1 MKIRSLYIDGFGKFH
16 DWQPPTRFG
25 DTLTVVVG
33 PNEAGKTTLLAFI
46 RRMLYGF
53 PGGRKSLNHYPPING
68 GRPGGRLEFQGVD
81 GREYTLTRTGVRGR
95 PSLTLA
101 DGTAAKGL
109 NPGSLLGP
117 CDRVFYENVC
127 AIGLEELQ
135 VISTLEMDEIR
146 DRLAAAGAGNLPVR
160 ETATSLQNAAGEIY
174 VVKGSVRKINTLVA
188 ELRDVEEKIRAVK
201 RGQGEY
207 DEINRA
213 IAQESESVRAT
224 VENKKTIE
232 EEIVYLKALGRAWE
246 VFVEREEA
254 LKALQEIPEID
265 PFPAEALENLSR
277 IETEIQGLGEERQNL
292 AGECDHLREEV
303 ARYTFREDIL
313 GEADTI
319 RTLERKIERYRTRV
333 DDLKDVQREGEQQQA
348 SLAEILKSLGGDQ
361 DEERIMRFDTSTPAK
376 DDLRKLRDRL
386 TKAESECVAEQS
398 HLGAAEREAEAKRES
413 LMDLQGRRRDMG
425 DIPDPVTA
433 RKRLGL
439 ARELQSEIRSL
450 QDLEMRLHAIR
461 QEEARVAEIR
471 ASIHSARAIPAWP
484 GIVVALSAVL
494 VFAWGFLT
502 ETLQVAG
509 IIGLLLLAAA
519 AGIILTGRRETGS
532 VDHDEGETLAGQR
545 EEAERERSVR
555 EERAA
560 GHVAALGL
568 DSLPAQAAADALVHA
583 LEDAVR
589 EADRAS
595 ELDTEI
601 VRARELCN
609 SAGEARERARQMIN
623 DALLERENT
632 QESWRQW
639 CRERDLPEA
648 MSPDLMPEFIA
659 DIRRAAGLYTQI
671 RAAEKKQEG
680 LAGEIRSFEEEIAAV
695 ARACNE
701 SQNAPPDAVLEGLV
715 RLLRDEEEA
724 KRRYD
729 TLRQQLHEK
738 EETLEKVSARYSAA
752 TANLKGIL
760 RERDAETPEEYREF
774 ERLSRERVRLEASIR
789 DAESAIRRNSGEGRY
804 QDFIAA
810 LQEYDPIAMP
820 VRLQEKEESLPGI
833 QERINEIN
841 QEIGTLREQR
851 SRIEGDDDLT
861 PLLSREATL
870 REEIRQVS
878 RQWAVYTT
886 ASHLLAMAVETF
898 ERERQPEILR
908 EAQSFFT
915 RITDERYTRVV
926 KPVDGS
932 DIYIEEAT
940 GGRKKIDELSRG
952 TAEQLYLALRFG
964 YIRDYVTSSAPVP
977 VIFDDILVNFD
988 PERRKNA
995 CRAIADLAETCQ
1007 ILYFTCHPQ
1016 TVDDLAEARP
1026 DAVVMDIGE

>member
-1 MKIRSLYIDGFGKFH
+1 MMNG
-16 DWQPPTRFG
+16 
-25 DTLTVVVG
+25 
-33 PNEAGKTTLLAFI
+33 AF
-46 RRMLYGF
+46 
-53 PGGRKSLNHYPPING
+53 
-68 GRPGGRLEFQGVD
+68 
-81 GREYTLTRTGVRGR
+81 
-95 PSLTLA
+95 
-101 DGTAAKGL
+101 
-109 NPGSLLGP
+109 
-117 CDRVFYENVC
+117 
-127 AIGLEELQ
+127 
-135 VISTLEMDEIR
+135 
-146 DRLAAAGAGNLPVR
+146 
-160 ETATSLQNAAGEIY
+160 
-174 VVKGSVRKINTLVA
+174 
-188 ELRDVEEKIRAVK
+188 
-201 RGQGEY
+201 
-207 DEINRA
+207 
-213 IAQESESVRAT
+213 
-224 VENKKTIE
+224 
-232 EEIVYLKALGRAWE
+232 LK
-246 VFVEREEA
+246 
-254 LKALQEIPEID
+254 
-265 PFPAEALENLSR
+265 
-277 IETEIQGLGEERQNL
+277 
-292 AGECDHLREEV
+292 
-303 ARYTFREDIL
+303 
-313 GEADTI
+313 
-319 RTLERKIERYRTRV
+319 
-333 DDLKDVQREGEQQQA
+333 
-348 SLAEILKSLGGDQ
+348 
-361 DEERIMRFDTSTPAK
+361 
-376 DDLRKLRDRL
+376 
-386 TKAESECVAEQS
+386 
-398 HLGAAEREAEAKRES
+398 
-413 LMDLQGRRRDMG
+413 
-425 DIPDPVTA
+425 
-433 RKRLGL
+433 
-439 ARELQSEIRSL
+439 
-450 QDLEMRLHAIR
+450 
-461 QEEARVAEIR
+461 
-471 ASIHSARAIPAWP
+471 
-484 GIVVALSAVL
+484 
-494 VFAWGFLT
+494 
-502 ETLQVAG
+502 
-509 IIGLLLLAAA
+509 
-519 AGIILTGRRETGS
+519 
-532 VDHDEGETLAGQR
+532 
-545 EEAERERSVR
+545 
-555 EERAA
+555 
-560 GHVAALGL
+560 
-568 DSLPAQAAADALVHA
+568 
-583 LEDAVR
+583 
-589 EADRAS
+589 
-595 ELDTEI
+595 
-601 VRARELCN
+601 
-609 SAGEARERARQMIN
+609 
-623 DALLERENT
+623 RENT

-671 RAAEKKQEG
+671 RATEKKQGG

-752 TANLKGIL
+752 TASLEGIL
-760 RERDAETPEEYREF
+760 RERGAETPEEYREF

-789 DAESAIRRNSGEGRY
+789 DAGSAIRRNSGEGRY